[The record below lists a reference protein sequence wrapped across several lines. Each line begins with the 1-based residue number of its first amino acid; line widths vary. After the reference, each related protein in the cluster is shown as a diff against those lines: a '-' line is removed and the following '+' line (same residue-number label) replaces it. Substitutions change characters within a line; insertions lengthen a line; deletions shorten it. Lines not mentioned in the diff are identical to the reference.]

1 MNIPEKGG
9 LALKKSFIK
18 MVSVLTAGTLALGGV
33 PVMAEDN
40 KTADLSAED
49 VISAQDMAAL
59 EERISPYSVEV
70 LEADVTEEEDGLI
83 DSSLELAREECES
96 EEAAYTEYRNASYN
110 FQSDFFYSQLS
121 AEARAYYQQFAAACE
136 QAANYSVNYT
146 GRVSTTSADG
156 TKKSHYVIAKVP
168 FTGRFTQDEAL
179 AVATAFFYSNP
190 QYFFVSQLAWNSD
203 NIYLI
208 TYDGYENGAARM
220 AAANQIDIA
229 TSQWLAEI
237 NQGRDDLEKESI
249 IYKKLCDSV
258 IYNKDENGAISEG
271 SNQTIAG
278 ALLNGRCV
286 CNGYAMTVT
295 YFSHLIGID
304 CVGIVGNNHAW
315 NSINLG
321 GSWYDLDVTWMDR
334 YEVTGRYY
342 YPFCNRGSG
351 VFMALDSSGYHNP
364 KESRYTNITLPDA
377 SHSNPL
383 FITLD
388 AERNAS
394 GSATLNW
401 EAINGC
407 QGYSLYRYR
416 SGAYSQVSEFS
427 SAYTGCTV
435 ADLQNSDG
443 FVVRAQMWDPVT
455 YQNVLTSFSQ
465 SAVAYVENIVQK
477 PQITGLIAGDRSMTV
492 NWTSVDGASRYG
504 VYYYINGK
512 WTCAGY
518 TSNLYM
524 NVTGLTNGS
533 RYGFAV
539 KAYVNGAWTD
549 VTSSDMVYASPE
561 GADKPVITSAEAG
574 DKSVKLTWDGV
585 DTAEKYAV
593 YYKLDGRWTCYGYT
607 TDLTMNVTGLTN
619 GSSYGFAVKA
629 YVNGAWTGVA
639 SSDIVYVSPKGADKP
654 FITSAEAG
662 DRSVKLTW
670 SGVDS
675 AERYGVYYYIG
686 GKWSFAGYTTEL
698 TYEVSGLANGSR
710 YGFAVKAY
718 VNGVWT
724 AVTSADMVYAQPA
737 GSTVTS
743 DKPVITS
750 AEAGDRSVKLTWDG
764 VDTAE
769 KYAVYYKLDGR
780 WTCYGYTTDLTM
792 NVTGLTNG
800 SSYGFAV
807 KAYVNGAWTGVA
819 SSDIVYVSP
828 KGADKPFIT
837 SAEAGDRSVKLT
849 WSGVDSAERYGVY
862 YYIGGKWSFAGYTTE
877 LTYEVSGLANGSR
890 YGFAVKAYVNGVW
903 TAVTSADMVYAQPAG
918 STVTS
923 DKPVITKAEAGD
935 GCVYLE
941 WTAVEGADRYA
952 VYSYIN
958 GTWTFQCYTD
968 AIGINIENLANGI
981 KYGFAVK
988 AYVNGSWTAVTS
1000 ADIVYAKPAAEA
1012 A

>member
-1 MNIPEKGG
+1 M
-9 LALKKSFIK
+9 KKSFIK

-718 VNGVWT
+718 VNGAWT

-890 YGFAVKAYVNGVW
+890 YGFAVKAYVNGAW

>member
-1 MNIPEKGG
+1 M
-9 LALKKSFIK
+9 KKSFIK
-18 MVSVLTAGTLALGGV
+18 IVSVLTAGTLALGGV

-229 TSQWLAEI
+229 TSQWLVEI

-258 IYNKDENGAISEG
+258 IYNKDENGAISAG

-388 AERNAS
+388 VERNAS
-394 GSATLNW
+394 GSAILNW

-416 SGAYSQVSEFS
+416 SGTYSYVSEFS
-427 SAYTGCTV
+427 SMNTGCTV
-435 ADLQNSDG
+435 ADLQSSDG
-443 FVVRAQMWDPVT
+443 FVVRAQMWDPVLN
-455 YQNVLTSFSQ
+455 QNVLTSFSS
-465 SAVAYVENIVQK
+465 SAVAYVEGAAETK
-477 PQITGLIAGDRSMTV
+477 PQITGLIPGDRSMLV
-492 NWTSVDGASRYG
+492 NWTAAEGASRYA

-512 WTCAGY
+512 WSCAGY
-518 TSNLYM
+518 TSDLYM

-533 RYGFAV
+533 KYGFAV
-539 KAYVNGAWTD
+539 KAYINDAWTD

-593 YYKLDGRWTCYGYT
+593 YYKLDGKWTCYGYT
-607 TDLTMNVTGLTN
+607 TDLAMNVTGLTN

-670 SGVDS
+670 NGVDS

-686 GKWSFAGYTTEL
+686 GKWSFAGQTTEL

-718 VNGVWT
+718 VNG
-724 AVTSADMVYAQPA
+724 A
-737 GSTVTS
+737 
-743 DKPVITS
+743 
-750 AEAGDRSVKLTWDG
+750 
-764 VDTAE
+764 
-769 KYAVYYKLDGR
+769 
-780 WTCYGYTTDLTM
+780 
-792 NVTGLTNG
+792 
-800 SSYGFAV
+800 
-807 KAYVNGAWTGVA
+807 
-819 SSDIVYVSP
+819 
-828 KGADKPFIT
+828 
-837 SAEAGDRSVKLT
+837 
-849 WSGVDSAERYGVY
+849 
-862 YYIGGKWSFAGYTTE
+862 
-877 LTYEVSGLANGSR
+877 
-890 YGFAVKAYVNGVW
+890 W

>member
-18 MVSVLTAGTLALGGV
+18 IVSVLTAGTLALGGV

-70 LEADVTEEEDGLI
+70 LEADITEEEDGLI

-220 AAANQIDIA
+220 A
-229 TSQWLAEI
+229 EI

-258 IYNKDENGAISEG
+258 IYNKDENGAISAG

-574 DKSVKLTWDGV
+574 DKSVKLTWDGI

-639 SSDIVYVSPKGADKP
+639 SSDIVYVSPEGA
-654 FITSAEAG
+654 
-662 DRSVKLTW
+662 
-670 SGVDS
+670 
-675 AERYGVYYYIG
+675 
-686 GKWSFAGYTTEL
+686 
-698 TYEVSGLANGSR
+698 
-710 YGFAVKAY
+710 
-718 VNGVWT
+718 
-724 AVTSADMVYAQPA
+724 
-737 GSTVTS
+737 

-750 AEAGDRSVKLTWDG
+750 AEAGDKSVKLTWDG
-764 VDTAE
+764 IDTAE

-780 WTCYGYTTDLTM
+780 WTCYGYTTDLAM

-828 KGADKPFIT
+828 KGADKPVIT

-849 WSGVDSAERYGVY
+849 WSGVDGAERYGVY
-862 YYIGGKWSFAGYTTE
+862 YYIGGKWSFAGHTTE

-890 YGFAVKAYVNGVW
+890 YGFAVKAYVNGAW

-958 GTWTFQCYTD
+958 GTWTFQCFTD

>member
-1 MNIPEKGG
+1 M
-9 LALKKSFIK
+9 KKSFIK
-18 MVSVLTAGTLALGGV
+18 IVSVLTAGTLALGGV

-40 KTADLSAED
+40 KTADLSADD

-258 IYNKDENGAISEG
+258 IYNKDENGAISAG

-593 YYKLDGRWTCYGYT
+593 YYKLDGKWTCYGYT
-607 TDLTMNVTGLTN
+607 TDLAMNVTGLTN

-769 KYAVYYKLDGR
+769 KYAVYYKLDGK
-780 WTCYGYTTDLTM
+780 WTCYGYTTDLAM

>member
-1 MNIPEKGG
+1 M
-9 LALKKSFIK
+9 KKSFIK
-18 MVSVLTAGTLALGGV
+18 IVSVLTAGTLALGGV

-70 LEADVTEEEDGLI
+70 LEADITEEEDGLI

-258 IYNKDENGAISEG
+258 IYNKDENGAISAG

-383 FITLD
+383 FITID

-574 DKSVKLTWDGV
+574 DKSVKLTWDGI

-718 VNGVWT
+718 VNGAWT

-769 KYAVYYKLDGR
+769 KYAVYYKLDGK
-780 WTCYGYTTDLTM
+780 WTCYGYTTDLAM

-890 YGFAVKAYVNGVW
+890 YGFAVKAYVNGAW

>member
-18 MVSVLTAGTLALGGV
+18 IVSVLTAGTLALGGV

-258 IYNKDENGAISEG
+258 IYNKDENGAISAG

-364 KESRYTNITLPDA
+364 KVSRYTNITLPDA

-593 YYKLDGRWTCYGYT
+593 YYKLDGKWTCYGYT
-607 TDLTMNVTGLTN
+607 TDLAMNVTGLTNGSSYGFAVKAYVNGAWTGVASSDIVYVSPEGADKPVITSAEAGDKSVKLTWDGVDTAEKYAVYYKLDGKWTCYGYTTDLAMNVTGLTN

-654 FITSAEAG
+654 VITSAEAG

-670 SGVDS
+670 SSVDS

-718 VNGVWT
+718 VNG
-724 AVTSADMVYAQPA
+724 A
-737 GSTVTS
+737 
-743 DKPVITS
+743 
-750 AEAGDRSVKLTWDG
+750 
-764 VDTAE
+764 
-769 KYAVYYKLDGR
+769 
-780 WTCYGYTTDLTM
+780 
-792 NVTGLTNG
+792 
-800 SSYGFAV
+800 
-807 KAYVNGAWTGVA
+807 
-819 SSDIVYVSP
+819 
-828 KGADKPFIT
+828 
-837 SAEAGDRSVKLT
+837 
-849 WSGVDSAERYGVY
+849 
-862 YYIGGKWSFAGYTTE
+862 
-877 LTYEVSGLANGSR
+877 
-890 YGFAVKAYVNGVW
+890 W

>member
-1 MNIPEKGG
+1 M
-9 LALKKSFIK
+9 KKSFIK
-18 MVSVLTAGTLALGGV
+18 IVSVLTAGTLALGGV

-258 IYNKDENGAISEG
+258 IYNKDENGAISAG

-351 VFMALDSSGYHNP
+351 VFMAFDSSGYHNP

-416 SGAYSQVSEFS
+416 SGTYSYVSEFS
-427 SAYTGCTV
+427 SMNTGCTV
-435 ADLQNSDG
+435 ADLQSSDG
-443 FVVRAQMWDPVT
+443 FVVRAQMWDPVLN
-455 YQNVLTSFSQ
+455 QNVLTSFSS
-465 SAVAYVENIVQK
+465 SAVAYVEGAAETK
-477 PQITGLIAGDRSMTV
+477 PQITGLIPGDRSMLV
-492 NWTSVDGASRYG
+492 NWTAAEGASRYA

-512 WTCAGY
+512 WSCAGY
-518 TSNLYM
+518 TSDLYM

-533 RYGFAV
+533 KYGFAVKAYINDAWTGVSSSDIVYASPKGADKPVITEAEAGDKSVKLTWDGVDTAEKYAVYYKLDGKWTCYGYTTDLTMNVAGLTNGSSYGFAV
-539 KAYVNGAWTD
+539 KAYVNGAWTG
-549 VTSSDMVYASPE
+549 VASSDIVYVSPE

-607 TDLTMNVTGLTN
+607 TDLAMNVTGLTN

-654 FITSAEAG
+654 VITSAEAG

-670 SGVDS
+670 NGVDS

-686 GKWSFAGYTTEL
+686 GKWSFAGHTTEL
-698 TYEVSGLANGSR
+698 TYEVRGLANGSR

-718 VNGVWT
+718 VNGAWT
-724 AVTSADMVYAQPA
+724 AVTSADMVYAQP
-737 GSTVTS
+737 V
-743 DKPVITS
+743 
-750 AEAGDRSVKLTWDG
+750 
-764 VDTAE
+764 
-769 KYAVYYKLDGR
+769 
-780 WTCYGYTTDLTM
+780 
-792 NVTGLTNG
+792 
-800 SSYGFAV
+800 
-807 KAYVNGAWTGVA
+807 
-819 SSDIVYVSP
+819 
-828 KGADKPFIT
+828 
-837 SAEAGDRSVKLT
+837 
-849 WSGVDSAERYGVY
+849 
-862 YYIGGKWSFAGYTTE
+862 
-877 LTYEVSGLANGSR
+877 
-890 YGFAVKAYVNGVW
+890 
-903 TAVTSADMVYAQPAG
+903 G

>member
-1 MNIPEKGG
+1 M
-9 LALKKSFIK
+9 KKSFIK
-18 MVSVLTAGTLALGGV
+18 IVSVLTAGTLALGGV

-229 TSQWLAEI
+229 TSQWLVEI

-258 IYNKDENGAISEG
+258 IYNKDENGAISAG

-388 AERNAS
+388 VERNAS
-394 GSATLNW
+394 GSAILNW

-416 SGAYSQVSEFS
+416 SGTYSYVSEFS
-427 SAYTGCTV
+427 SMNTGCTV
-435 ADLQNSDG
+435 ADLQSSDG
-443 FVVRAQMWDPVT
+443 FVVRAQMWDPVLN
-455 YQNVLTSFSQ
+455 QNVLTSFSS
-465 SAVAYVENIVQK
+465 SAVAYVEGAAETK
-477 PQITGLIAGDRSMTV
+477 PQITGLIPGDRSMLV
-492 NWTSVDGASRYG
+492 NWTAAEGASRYA

-512 WTCAGY
+512 WSCAGY
-518 TSNLYM
+518 TSDLYM

-533 RYGFAV
+533 KYGFAV
-539 KAYVNGAWTD
+539 KAYINDAWTD

-639 SSDIVYVSPKGADKP
+639 SSDIVYVSPEGA
-654 FITSAEAG
+654 
-662 DRSVKLTW
+662 
-670 SGVDS
+670 
-675 AERYGVYYYIG
+675 
-686 GKWSFAGYTTEL
+686 
-698 TYEVSGLANGSR
+698 
-710 YGFAVKAY
+710 
-718 VNGVWT
+718 
-724 AVTSADMVYAQPA
+724 
-737 GSTVTS
+737 

-750 AEAGDRSVKLTWDG
+750 AEAGDKSVKLTWDG

-769 KYAVYYKLDGR
+769 KYAVYYKLDGK
-780 WTCYGYTTDLTM
+780 WTCYGYTTDLAM

-849 WSGVDSAERYGVY
+849 WNGVDSAERYGVY
-862 YYIGGKWSFAGYTTE
+862 YYIGGKWSFAGQTTE

-890 YGFAVKAYVNGVW
+890 YGFAVKAYVNGAW

>member
-18 MVSVLTAGTLALGGV
+18 IVSVLTAGTLALGGV

-229 TSQWLAEI
+229 TSQWLVEI

-258 IYNKDENGAISEG
+258 IYNKDENGAISAG

-388 AERNAS
+388 VERNAS
-394 GSATLNW
+394 GSAILNW

-416 SGAYSQVSEFS
+416 SGTYSYVSEFS
-427 SAYTGCTV
+427 SMNTGCTV
-435 ADLQNSDG
+435 ADLQSSDG
-443 FVVRAQMWDPVT
+443 FVVRAQMWDPVLN
-455 YQNVLTSFSQ
+455 QNVLTSFSS
-465 SAVAYVENIVQK
+465 SAVAYVEGAAETK

-607 TDLTMNVTGLTN
+607 TDLTMNVTGLKN

-639 SSDIVYVSPKGADKP
+639 SSDIVYVSPEGA
-654 FITSAEAG
+654 
-662 DRSVKLTW
+662 
-670 SGVDS
+670 
-675 AERYGVYYYIG
+675 
-686 GKWSFAGYTTEL
+686 
-698 TYEVSGLANGSR
+698 
-710 YGFAVKAY
+710 
-718 VNGVWT
+718 
-724 AVTSADMVYAQPA
+724 
-737 GSTVTS
+737 

-750 AEAGDRSVKLTWDG
+750 AEAGDKSVKLAWDG
-764 VDTAE
+764 ADTAE
-769 KYAVYYKLDGR
+769 KYAVYYKLDGK
-780 WTCYGYTTDLTM
+780 WTCYGYTNELSM

-828 KGADKPFIT
+828 KGADKPVIT

-862 YYIGGKWSFAGYTTE
+862 YYIGGKWSFAGHTTE
-877 LTYEVSGLANGSR
+877 LTYEVRGLANGSR
-890 YGFAVKAYVNGVW
+890 YGFAVKAYVNGAW

>member
-1 MNIPEKGG
+1 M
-9 LALKKSFIK
+9 KKSFIK
-18 MVSVLTAGTLALGGV
+18 IVSMLTAGTLALGGV

-40 KTADLSAED
+40 KTADLSAEE
-49 VISAQDMAAL
+49 VISQSDMAAL

-96 EEAAYTEYRNASYN
+96 EEAAYTEYQNASYN

-121 AEARAYYQQFAAACE
+121 AKARAYYQQFAAACE

-315 NSINLG
+315 NCINLG

-394 GSATLNW
+394 GSAILNW

-416 SGAYSQVSEFS
+416 SGTYSYVSEFS
-427 SAYTGCTV
+427 SMNTGCTV
-435 ADLQNSDG
+435 ADLQSSDG
-443 FVVRAQMWDPVT
+443 FVVRAQMWDPVLN
-455 YQNVLTSFSQ
+455 QNVLTSFSS
-465 SAVAYVENIVQK
+465 SAVAYVEGAAETK
-477 PQITGLIAGDRSMTV
+477 PQITGLIPGDRSMLV
-492 NWTSVDGASRYG
+492 NWTAAEGASRYA

-512 WTCAGY
+512 WSCAGY
-518 TSNLYM
+518 TSDLYM

-533 RYGFAV
+533 KYGFAV
-539 KAYVNGAWTD
+539 KAYINDAWTG
-549 VTSSDMVYASPE
+549 VSSSDIVYASPK

-639 SSDIVYVSPKGADKP
+639 SSDIVYVSPEGA
-654 FITSAEAG
+654 
-662 DRSVKLTW
+662 
-670 SGVDS
+670 
-675 AERYGVYYYIG
+675 
-686 GKWSFAGYTTEL
+686 
-698 TYEVSGLANGSR
+698 
-710 YGFAVKAY
+710 
-718 VNGVWT
+718 
-724 AVTSADMVYAQPA
+724 
-737 GSTVTS
+737 

-750 AEAGDRSVKLTWDG
+750 AEAGDKSVKLTWDG

-769 KYAVYYKLDGR
+769 KYAVYYKLDGA
-780 WTCYGYTTDLTM
+780 WTCYGYTTDLAM

-849 WSGVDSAERYGVY
+849 WNGVDSAERYGVY
-862 YYIGGKWSFAGYTTE
+862 YYIGGKWSFAGQTTE

-890 YGFAVKAYVNGVW
+890 YGFAVKAYVNGAW

-923 DKPVITKAEAGD
+923 GKPVITKAEAGD

>member
-1 MNIPEKGG
+1 M
-9 LALKKSFIK
+9 KKSFIK
-18 MVSVLTAGTLALGGV
+18 IVSVLTAGTLALGGV

-258 IYNKDENGAISEG
+258 IYNKDENGAISAG

-394 GSATLNW
+394 GSAILNW

-416 SGAYSQVSEFS
+416 SGTYSYVSEFS
-427 SAYTGCTV
+427 SMNTGCTV
-435 ADLQNSDG
+435 ADLQSSDG
-443 FVVRAQMWDPVT
+443 FVVRAQMWDPVLN
-455 YQNVLTSFSQ
+455 QNVLTSFSS
-465 SAVAYVENIVQK
+465 SAVAYVEGAAETK
-477 PQITGLIAGDRSMTV
+477 PQITGLIPGDRSMLV
-492 NWTSVDGASRYG
+492 NWTAAEGASRYA

-512 WTCAGY
+512 WSCAGY
-518 TSNLYM
+518 TSDLYM

-533 RYGFAV
+533 KYGFAV
-539 KAYVNGAWTD
+539 KAYINDAWTG
-549 VTSSDMVYASPE
+549 VSSSDIVYASPK

-607 TDLTMNVTGLTN
+607 TDLTMNVTGLKN

-639 SSDIVYVSPKGADKP
+639 SSDIVYVSPEGA
-654 FITSAEAG
+654 
-662 DRSVKLTW
+662 
-670 SGVDS
+670 
-675 AERYGVYYYIG
+675 
-686 GKWSFAGYTTEL
+686 
-698 TYEVSGLANGSR
+698 
-710 YGFAVKAY
+710 
-718 VNGVWT
+718 
-724 AVTSADMVYAQPA
+724 
-737 GSTVTS
+737 

-750 AEAGDRSVKLTWDG
+750 AEAGDKSVKLTWDG

-769 KYAVYYKLDGR
+769 KYAVYYKLDGK
-780 WTCYGYTTDLTM
+780 WTCYGYTTDLAM

-828 KGADKPFIT
+828 KGADKPVIT

-862 YYIGGKWSFAGYTTE
+862 YYIGGKWSFAGYTNE
-877 LTYEVSGLANGSR
+877 LSMNVTGLTNGSS
-890 YGFAVKAYVNGVW
+890 YGFAVKAYVNGAW

-968 AIGINIENLANGI
+968 AIGVNIENLANGI

>member
-1 MNIPEKGG
+1 
-9 LALKKSFIK
+9 LKKSFIK
-18 MVSVLTAGTLALGGV
+18 IVSVLTAGTLALGGV

-96 EEAAYTEYRNASYN
+96 EAAAYTEYQNASYN

-121 AEARAYYQQFAAACE
+121 AKARAYYQQFAAACE

-364 KESRYTNITLPDA
+364 KVSRYTNITLPDA

-416 SGAYSQVSEFS
+416 SGTYSYVSEFS
-427 SAYTGCTV
+427 SVNTGCTV

-443 FVVRAQMWDPVT
+443 FVVRAQMWDPVLN
-455 YQNVLTSFSQ
+455 QNVLTSFSS
-465 SAVAYVENIVQK
+465 SAVAYVEGAAETK
-477 PQITGLIAGDRSMTV
+477 PQITGLIPGDRSMLV
-492 NWTSVDGASRYG
+492 NWTAAEGASRYA

-512 WTCAGY
+512 WSCAGY
-518 TSNLYM
+518 TSDLYM

-533 RYGFAV
+533 KYGFAV
-539 KAYVNGAWTD
+539 KAYINDAWTD

-639 SSDIVYVSPKGADKP
+639 SSDIVYVSPEGA
-654 FITSAEAG
+654 
-662 DRSVKLTW
+662 
-670 SGVDS
+670 
-675 AERYGVYYYIG
+675 
-686 GKWSFAGYTTEL
+686 
-698 TYEVSGLANGSR
+698 
-710 YGFAVKAY
+710 
-718 VNGVWT
+718 
-724 AVTSADMVYAQPA
+724 
-737 GSTVTS
+737 

-750 AEAGDRSVKLTWDG
+750 AEAGDKSVKLTWDG

-769 KYAVYYKLDGR
+769 KYAVYYKLDGK
-780 WTCYGYTTDLTM
+780 WTCYGYTTDLAM

-828 KGADKPFIT
+828 KGADKPVIT

-862 YYIGGKWSFAGYTTE
+862 YYIGGKWSFAGYTNE
-877 LTYEVSGLANGSR
+877 LSMNVTGLTNGSS
-890 YGFAVKAYVNGVW
+890 YGFAVKAYVNGAW
-903 TAVTSADMVYAQPAG
+903 TAVTSADMVYAQPVG

>member
-1 MNIPEKGG
+1 M
-9 LALKKSFIK
+9 KKSFIK
-18 MVSVLTAGTLALGGV
+18 IVSVLTAGTLALGGV

-574 DKSVKLTWDGV
+574 DRSVKLTWDGV

-607 TDLTMNVTGLTN
+607 TDLAMNVTGLTN

-718 VNGVWT
+718 VNGAWT

-780 WTCYGYTTDLTM
+780 WTCYGYTTDLAM

-890 YGFAVKAYVNGVW
+890 YGFAVKAYVNGAW

>member
-1 MNIPEKGG
+1 M
-9 LALKKSFIK
+9 KKSFIK
-18 MVSVLTAGTLALGGV
+18 IVSVLTAGTLALGGV

-70 LEADVTEEEDGLI
+70 LEADITEEEDGLI

-258 IYNKDENGAISEG
+258 IYNKDENGAISAG

-593 YYKLDGRWTCYGYT
+593 YYKLDGKWTCYGYT
-607 TDLTMNVTGLTN
+607 TDLAMNVTGLTN

-718 VNGVWT
+718 VNGAWT

-769 KYAVYYKLDGR
+769 KYAVYYKLDGK
-780 WTCYGYTTDLTM
+780 WTCYGYTTDLAM

-890 YGFAVKAYVNGVW
+890 YGFAVKAYVNGAW

>member
-1 MNIPEKGG
+1 M
-9 LALKKSFIK
+9 KKSFIK
-18 MVSVLTAGTLALGGV
+18 IVSVLTAGTLALGGV

-83 DSSLELAREECES
+83 DSALELAREECES
-96 EEAAYTEYRNASYN
+96 EEAAYTEYQNASYN

-121 AEARAYYQQFAAACE
+121 AKARAYYQQFAAACE

-258 IYNKDENGAISEG
+258 IYNKDENGAISAG

-388 AERNAS
+388 DERNAS
-394 GSATLNW
+394 GSAILNW

-416 SGAYSQVSEFS
+416 SGTYSYVSEFS
-427 SAYTGCTV
+427 SVNTGCTV
-435 ADLQNSDG
+435 ADLQSSDG
-443 FVVRAQMWDPVT
+443 FVVRAQMWDPVLN
-455 YQNVLTSFSQ
+455 QNVLTSFSS
-465 SAVAYVENIVQK
+465 SAVAYVEGAAETK
-477 PQITGLIAGDRSMTV
+477 PQITGLIPGDRSMLV
-492 NWTSVDGASRYG
+492 NWTAAEGASRYA

-512 WTCAGY
+512 WSCAGY
-518 TSNLYM
+518 TSDLYM

-533 RYGFAV
+533 KYGFAV
-539 KAYVNGAWTD
+539 KAYINDAWTD

-593 YYKLDGRWTCYGYT
+593 YYKLDGRWICYDYT

-639 SSDIVYVSPKGADKP
+639 SSDIVYVSPEGADKPVITSAEAGDKSVKLTWDGVDTAEKYAVYYKLDGKWTCYGYTTDLAMNVTGLTNGSSYGFAVKAYVNGAWTGVASSDIVYVSPKGADKP
-654 FITSAEAG
+654 VITSAEAG

-718 VNGVWT
+718 VNG
-724 AVTSADMVYAQPA
+724 A
-737 GSTVTS
+737 
-743 DKPVITS
+743 
-750 AEAGDRSVKLTWDG
+750 
-764 VDTAE
+764 
-769 KYAVYYKLDGR
+769 
-780 WTCYGYTTDLTM
+780 
-792 NVTGLTNG
+792 
-800 SSYGFAV
+800 
-807 KAYVNGAWTGVA
+807 
-819 SSDIVYVSP
+819 
-828 KGADKPFIT
+828 
-837 SAEAGDRSVKLT
+837 
-849 WSGVDSAERYGVY
+849 
-862 YYIGGKWSFAGYTTE
+862 
-877 LTYEVSGLANGSR
+877 
-890 YGFAVKAYVNGVW
+890 W

>member
-1 MNIPEKGG
+1 MNIFEKGG

-18 MVSVLTAGTLALGGV
+18 IVSVLTAGTLALGGV

-40 KTADLSAED
+40 KTADLSADD

-258 IYNKDENGAISEG
+258 IYNKDENGAISAG

-607 TDLTMNVTGLTN
+607 TDLAMNVTGLTN

-718 VNGVWT
+718 VNGAWT

-780 WTCYGYTTDLTM
+780 WTCYGYTTDLAM

-890 YGFAVKAYVNGVW
+890 YGFAVKAYVNGAW

>member
-1 MNIPEKGG
+1 M
-9 LALKKSFIK
+9 KKSFIK
-18 MVSVLTAGTLALGGV
+18 IVSVLTAGTLALGGV

-96 EEAAYTEYRNASYN
+96 EAAAYTEYQNASYN

-121 AEARAYYQQFAAACE
+121 AKARAYYQQFAAACE

-364 KESRYTNITLPDA
+364 KVSRYTNITLPDA

-416 SGAYSQVSEFS
+416 SGTYSYVSEFS
-427 SAYTGCTV
+427 SVNTGCTV

-443 FVVRAQMWDPVT
+443 FVVRAQMWDPVLN
-455 YQNVLTSFSQ
+455 QNVLTSFSS
-465 SAVAYVENIVQK
+465 SAVAYVEGAAETK
-477 PQITGLIAGDRSMTV
+477 PQITGLIPGDRSMLV
-492 NWTSVDGASRYG
+492 NWTAAEGASRYA

-512 WTCAGY
+512 WSCAGY
-518 TSNLYM
+518 TSDLYM

-533 RYGFAV
+533 KYGFAV
-539 KAYVNGAWTD
+539 KAYINDAWTD

-639 SSDIVYVSPKGADKP
+639 SSDIVYVSPEGA
-654 FITSAEAG
+654 
-662 DRSVKLTW
+662 
-670 SGVDS
+670 
-675 AERYGVYYYIG
+675 
-686 GKWSFAGYTTEL
+686 
-698 TYEVSGLANGSR
+698 
-710 YGFAVKAY
+710 
-718 VNGVWT
+718 
-724 AVTSADMVYAQPA
+724 
-737 GSTVTS
+737 

-750 AEAGDRSVKLTWDG
+750 AEAGDKSVKLTWDG

-828 KGADKPFIT
+828 EGADKPVIT

-862 YYIGGKWSFAGYTTE
+862 YYIGGKWSFAGYTNE
-877 LTYEVSGLANGSR
+877 LSMNVTGLTNGSS
-890 YGFAVKAYVNGVW
+890 YGFAVKAYVNGAW
-903 TAVTSADMVYAQPAG
+903 TAVTSADMVYAQPVG

>member
-1 MNIPEKGG
+1 M
-9 LALKKSFIK
+9 
-18 MVSVLTAGTLALGGV
+18 
-33 PVMAEDN
+33 
-40 KTADLSAED
+40 
-49 VISAQDMAAL
+49 
-59 EERISPYSVEV
+59 
-70 LEADVTEEEDGLI
+70 LEADITEEEDGLI

-258 IYNKDENGAISEG
+258 IYNKDENGAISAG

-593 YYKLDGRWTCYGYT
+593 YYKLDGKWTCYGYT
-607 TDLTMNVTGLTN
+607 TDLAMNVTGLTN

-718 VNGVWT
+718 VNGAWT

-769 KYAVYYKLDGR
+769 KYAVYYKLDGK
-780 WTCYGYTTDLTM
+780 WTCYGYTTDLAM

-890 YGFAVKAYVNGVW
+890 YGFAVKAYVNGAW

>member
-1 MNIPEKGG
+1 M
-9 LALKKSFIK
+9 KKSFIK
-18 MVSVLTAGTLALGGV
+18 IVSVLTAGTLALGGV

-96 EEAAYTEYRNASYN
+96 EEAAYTEYQNASYN

-220 AAANQIDIA
+220 AAANRIDIA

-258 IYNKDENGAISEG
+258 IYNKDENGAISAG

-351 VFMALDSSGYHNP
+351 VFMALDSSGYLNP

-401 EAINGC
+401 EAING
-407 QGYSLYRYR
+407 
-416 SGAYSQVSEFS
+416 
-427 SAYTGCTV
+427 
-435 ADLQNSDG
+435 
-443 FVVRAQMWDPVT
+443 
-455 YQNVLTSFSQ
+455 
-465 SAVAYVENIVQK
+465 
-477 PQITGLIAGDRSMTV
+477 
-492 NWTSVDGASRYG
+492 
-504 VYYYINGK
+504 
-512 WTCAGY
+512 
-518 TSNLYM
+518 
-524 NVTGLTNGS
+524 
-533 RYGFAV
+533 
-539 KAYVNGAWTD
+539 
-549 VTSSDMVYASPE
+549 
-561 GADKPVITSAEAG
+561 
-574 DKSVKLTWDGV
+574 
-585 DTAEKYAV
+585 
-593 YYKLDGRWTCYGYT
+593 
-607 TDLTMNVTGLTN
+607 
-619 GSSYGFAVKA
+619 
-629 YVNGAWTGVA
+629 
-639 SSDIVYVSPKGADKP
+639 
-654 FITSAEAG
+654 
-662 DRSVKLTW
+662 
-670 SGVDS
+670 
-675 AERYGVYYYIG
+675 
-686 GKWSFAGYTTEL
+686 
-698 TYEVSGLANGSR
+698 
-710 YGFAVKAY
+710 
-718 VNGVWT
+718 
-724 AVTSADMVYAQPA
+724 
-737 GSTVTS
+737 
-743 DKPVITS
+743 
-750 AEAGDRSVKLTWDG
+750 
-764 VDTAE
+764 
-769 KYAVYYKLDGR
+769 
-780 WTCYGYTTDLTM
+780 
-792 NVTGLTNG
+792 
-800 SSYGFAV
+800 
-807 KAYVNGAWTGVA
+807 
-819 SSDIVYVSP
+819 
-828 KGADKPFIT
+828 
-837 SAEAGDRSVKLT
+837 
-849 WSGVDSAERYGVY
+849 
-862 YYIGGKWSFAGYTTE
+862 
-877 LTYEVSGLANGSR
+877 
-890 YGFAVKAYVNGVW
+890 
-903 TAVTSADMVYAQPAG
+903 
-918 STVTS
+918 
-923 DKPVITKAEAGD
+923 
-935 GCVYLE
+935 
-941 WTAVEGADRYA
+941 
-952 VYSYIN
+952 
-958 GTWTFQCYTD
+958 
-968 AIGINIENLANGI
+968 
-981 KYGFAVK
+981 
-988 AYVNGSWTAVTS
+988 
-1000 ADIVYAKPAAEA
+1000 
-1012 A
+1012 

>member
-1 MNIPEKGG
+1 M
-9 LALKKSFIK
+9 KKSFIK
-18 MVSVLTAGTLALGGV
+18 IVSVLTAGTLALGGV

-70 LEADVTEEEDGLI
+70 LEADITEEEDGLI

-258 IYNKDENGAISEG
+258 IYNKDENGAISAG

-593 YYKLDGRWTCYGYT
+593 YYKLDGKWTCYGYT
-607 TDLTMNVTGLTN
+607 TDLAMNVTGLTN

-769 KYAVYYKLDGR
+769 KYAVYYKLDGK
-780 WTCYGYTTDLTM
+780 WTCYGYTTDLAM

>member
-1 MNIPEKGG
+1 M
-9 LALKKSFIK
+9 KKSFIK

-593 YYKLDGRWTCYGYT
+593 YYKLDGKWTCYGYT
-607 TDLTMNVTGLTN
+607 TDLAMNVTGLTN

-769 KYAVYYKLDGR
+769 KYAVYYKLDGK
-780 WTCYGYTTDLTM
+780 WTCYGYTTDLAM

>member
-769 KYAVYYKLDGR
+769 KYAVYYKLDGK
-780 WTCYGYTTDLTM
+780 WTCYGYTTDLAM

-890 YGFAVKAYVNGVW
+890 YGFAVKAYVNGAW

>member
-1 MNIPEKGG
+1 M
-9 LALKKSFIK
+9 KKSFIK
-18 MVSVLTAGTLALGGV
+18 IVSVLTAGTLALGGV

-40 KTADLSAED
+40 KTADLSADD

-258 IYNKDENGAISEG
+258 IYNKDENGAISAG

-574 DKSVKLTWDGV
+574 DRSVKLTWDGV

-593 YYKLDGRWTCYGYT
+593 YYKLDGKWTCYGYT
-607 TDLTMNVTGLTN
+607 TDLAMNVTGLTN

-769 KYAVYYKLDGR
+769 KYAVYYKLDGK
-780 WTCYGYTTDLTM
+780 WTCYGYTTDLAM

>member
-18 MVSVLTAGTLALGGV
+18 IVSVLTAGTLALGGV

-229 TSQWLAEI
+229 TSQWLVEI

-258 IYNKDENGAISEG
+258 IYNKDENGAISAG

-388 AERNAS
+388 VERNAS
-394 GSATLNW
+394 GSAILNW

-416 SGAYSQVSEFS
+416 SGTYSYVSEFS
-427 SAYTGCTV
+427 SMNTGCTV
-435 ADLQNSDG
+435 ADLQSSDG
-443 FVVRAQMWDPVT
+443 FVVRAQMWDPVLN
-455 YQNVLTSFSQ
+455 QNVLTSFSS
-465 SAVAYVENIVQK
+465 SAVAYVEGAAETK

-539 KAYVNGAWTD
+539 KAYVNGAWTG
-549 VTSSDMVYASPE
+549 VASSDIVYVSPE

-607 TDLTMNVTGLTN
+607 TDLTMNVTGLKN

-639 SSDIVYVSPKGADKP
+639 SSDIVYVSPEGA
-654 FITSAEAG
+654 
-662 DRSVKLTW
+662 
-670 SGVDS
+670 
-675 AERYGVYYYIG
+675 
-686 GKWSFAGYTTEL
+686 
-698 TYEVSGLANGSR
+698 
-710 YGFAVKAY
+710 
-718 VNGVWT
+718 
-724 AVTSADMVYAQPA
+724 
-737 GSTVTS
+737 

-750 AEAGDRSVKLTWDG
+750 AEAGDKSVKLTWDG

-792 NVTGLTNG
+792 NVTGLKNG

-828 KGADKPFIT
+828 EGADKPVIT

-862 YYIGGKWSFAGYTTE
+862 YYIGGKWSFAGHTTE
-877 LTYEVSGLANGSR
+877 LTYEVRGLANGSR
-890 YGFAVKAYVNGVW
+890 YGFAVKAYVNGAW

>member
-1 MNIPEKGG
+1 MNISEKGG

-18 MVSVLTAGTLALGGV
+18 IVSVLTAGTLALGGV

-40 KTADLSAED
+40 KTADLSAEE
-49 VISAQDMAAL
+49 VISQSDMAAL

-96 EEAAYTEYRNASYN
+96 EEAAYTEYQNASYN
-110 FQSDFFYSQLS
+110 FQSDFFYTQLS
-121 AEARAYYQQFAAACE
+121 AEARAYYQQLAAACE

-168 FTGRFTQDEAL
+168 FTGRFTQSEAL

-465 SAVAYVENIVQK
+465 SAVAYVENTVQK

-492 NWTSVDGASRYG
+492 NWTAVDGASRYG

-549 VTSSDMVYASPE
+549 VTSSDMAYASPE

-574 DKSVKLTWDGV
+574 DKSVKLTWNGV

-593 YYKLDGRWTCYGYT
+593 YYKLDGKWTCYGYT
-607 TDLTMNVTGLTN
+607 NELAMNVTGLTN

-654 FITSAEAG
+654 VITSAEAGDRSVKLTWDGVDTAERYAVYYKLDGAWTCYGYTTDLAMNVTGLTNGSSYGFAVKAYVNGAWTGVASSDIVYVSPKGADKPVITSAEAG

-670 SGVDS
+670 SGVDG

-718 VNGVWT
+718 VNG
-724 AVTSADMVYAQPA
+724 A
-737 GSTVTS
+737 
-743 DKPVITS
+743 
-750 AEAGDRSVKLTWDG
+750 
-764 VDTAE
+764 
-769 KYAVYYKLDGR
+769 
-780 WTCYGYTTDLTM
+780 
-792 NVTGLTNG
+792 
-800 SSYGFAV
+800 
-807 KAYVNGAWTGVA
+807 
-819 SSDIVYVSP
+819 
-828 KGADKPFIT
+828 
-837 SAEAGDRSVKLT
+837 
-849 WSGVDSAERYGVY
+849 
-862 YYIGGKWSFAGYTTE
+862 
-877 LTYEVSGLANGSR
+877 
-890 YGFAVKAYVNGVW
+890 W

-941 WTAVEGADRYA
+941 WTAVEGAERYA

-968 AIGINIENLANGI
+968 AIGINIEDLANGI

-988 AYVNGSWTAVTS
+988 AYVNGAWTAVTS

>member
-1 MNIPEKGG
+1 M
-9 LALKKSFIK
+9 KKSFIK
-18 MVSVLTAGTLALGGV
+18 IVSVLTAGTLALGGV

-96 EEAAYTEYRNASYN
+96 EAAAYTEYQNASYN

-121 AEARAYYQQFAAACE
+121 AKARAYYQQFAAACE

-364 KESRYTNITLPDA
+364 KVSRYTNITLPDA

-416 SGAYSQVSEFS
+416 SGTYSYVSEFS
-427 SAYTGCTV
+427 SVNTGCTV

-443 FVVRAQMWDPVT
+443 FVVRAQMWDPVLN
-455 YQNVLTSFSQ
+455 QNVLTSFSS
-465 SAVAYVENIVQK
+465 SAVAYVEGAAETK
-477 PQITGLIAGDRSMTV
+477 PQITGLIPGDRSMLV
-492 NWTSVDGASRYG
+492 NWTAAEGASRYA

-512 WTCAGY
+512 WSCAGY
-518 TSNLYM
+518 TSDLYM

-533 RYGFAV
+533 KYGFAV
-539 KAYVNGAWTD
+539 KAYINDAWTD

-639 SSDIVYVSPKGADKP
+639 SSDIVYVSPEGA
-654 FITSAEAG
+654 
-662 DRSVKLTW
+662 
-670 SGVDS
+670 
-675 AERYGVYYYIG
+675 
-686 GKWSFAGYTTEL
+686 
-698 TYEVSGLANGSR
+698 
-710 YGFAVKAY
+710 
-718 VNGVWT
+718 
-724 AVTSADMVYAQPA
+724 
-737 GSTVTS
+737 

-750 AEAGDRSVKLTWDG
+750 AEAGDKSVKLTWDG

-769 KYAVYYKLDGR
+769 KYAVYYKLDGK
-780 WTCYGYTTDLTM
+780 WTCYGYTTDLAM

-828 KGADKPFIT
+828 KGADKPVIT

-862 YYIGGKWSFAGYTTE
+862 YYIGGKWSFAGYTNE
-877 LTYEVSGLANGSR
+877 LSMNVTGLTNGSS
-890 YGFAVKAYVNGVW
+890 YGFAVKAYVNGAW
-903 TAVTSADMVYAQPAG
+903 TAVTSADMVYAQPVG

>member
-1 MNIPEKGG
+1 M
-9 LALKKSFIK
+9 KKSFIK
-18 MVSVLTAGTLALGGV
+18 IVSVLTAGTLALGGV

-96 EEAAYTEYRNASYN
+96 EAAAYTEYQNASYN

-258 IYNKDENGAISEG
+258 IYNKDENGAISAG

-351 VFMALDSSGYHNP
+351 VFMAFDSSGYHNP

-427 SAYTGCTV
+427 SVNTGCTV
-435 ADLQNSDG
+435 ADLQSSDG
-443 FVVRAQMWDPVT
+443 FVVRAQMWDPVLN
-455 YQNVLTSFSQ
+455 QNVLTSFSS
-465 SAVAYVENIVQK
+465 SAVAYVEGAAETK
-477 PQITGLIAGDRSMTV
+477 PQITGLIPGDRSMLV
-492 NWTSVDGASRYG
+492 NWTAAEGASRYA

-512 WTCAGY
+512 WSCAGY
-518 TSNLYM
+518 TSDLYM

-533 RYGFAV
+533 KYGFAV
-539 KAYVNGAWTD
+539 KAYINDAWTG
-549 VTSSDMVYASPE
+549 VSSSDIVYASPK
-561 GADKPVITSAEAG
+561 GADKPVITEAEAG

-593 YYKLDGRWTCYGYT
+593 YYKLDGKWTCYGYT
-607 TDLTMNVTGLTN
+607 TDLAMNVTGLTN

-654 FITSAEAG
+654 VITSAEAG

-670 SGVDS
+670 NGVDS

-686 GKWSFAGYTTEL
+686 GKWSFAGQTTEL
-698 TYEVSGLANGSR
+698 TYEVRGLANGSR

-718 VNGVWT
+718 VNG
-724 AVTSADMVYAQPA
+724 A
-737 GSTVTS
+737 
-743 DKPVITS
+743 
-750 AEAGDRSVKLTWDG
+750 
-764 VDTAE
+764 
-769 KYAVYYKLDGR
+769 
-780 WTCYGYTTDLTM
+780 
-792 NVTGLTNG
+792 
-800 SSYGFAV
+800 
-807 KAYVNGAWTGVA
+807 
-819 SSDIVYVSP
+819 
-828 KGADKPFIT
+828 
-837 SAEAGDRSVKLT
+837 
-849 WSGVDSAERYGVY
+849 
-862 YYIGGKWSFAGYTTE
+862 
-877 LTYEVSGLANGSR
+877 
-890 YGFAVKAYVNGVW
+890 W

>member
-1 MNIPEKGG
+1 M
-9 LALKKSFIK
+9 KKSFIK
-18 MVSVLTAGTLALGGV
+18 IVSVLTAGTLALGGV

-229 TSQWLAEI
+229 TSQWLVEI

-258 IYNKDENGAISEG
+258 IYNKDENGAISAG

-388 AERNAS
+388 VERNAS
-394 GSATLNW
+394 GSAILNW

-416 SGAYSQVSEFS
+416 SGTYSYVSEFS
-427 SAYTGCTV
+427 SMNTGCTV
-435 ADLQNSDG
+435 ADLQSSDG
-443 FVVRAQMWDPVT
+443 FVVRAQMWDPVLN
-455 YQNVLTSFSQ
+455 QNVLTSFSS
-465 SAVAYVENIVQK
+465 SAVAYVEGAAETK

-607 TDLTMNVTGLTN
+607 TDLTMNVTGLKN

-639 SSDIVYVSPKGADKP
+639 SSDIVYVSPEGA
-654 FITSAEAG
+654 
-662 DRSVKLTW
+662 
-670 SGVDS
+670 
-675 AERYGVYYYIG
+675 
-686 GKWSFAGYTTEL
+686 
-698 TYEVSGLANGSR
+698 
-710 YGFAVKAY
+710 
-718 VNGVWT
+718 
-724 AVTSADMVYAQPA
+724 
-737 GSTVTS
+737 

-750 AEAGDRSVKLTWDG
+750 AEAGDKSVKLAWDG
-764 VDTAE
+764 ADTAE
-769 KYAVYYKLDGR
+769 KYAVYYKLDGK
-780 WTCYGYTTDLTM
+780 WTCYGYTNELSM

-828 KGADKPFIT
+828 KGADKPVIT

-862 YYIGGKWSFAGYTTE
+862 YYIGGKWSFAGHTTE
-877 LTYEVSGLANGSR
+877 LTYEVRGLANGSR
-890 YGFAVKAYVNGVW
+890 YGFAVKAYVNGAW

>member
-1 MNIPEKGG
+1 M
-9 LALKKSFIK
+9 KKSFIK
-18 MVSVLTAGTLALGGV
+18 IVSVLTAGTLALGGV

-70 LEADVTEEEDGLI
+70 LEADVTEEEDGFI

-258 IYNKDENGAISEG
+258 IYNKDENGAISAG

-427 SAYTGCTV
+427 SVNTGCTV

-443 FVVRAQMWDPVT
+443 FVVRAQMWDPVLN
-455 YQNVLTSFSQ
+455 QNVLTSFSS
-465 SAVAYVENIVQK
+465 SAVAYVEGAAETK
-477 PQITGLIAGDRSMTV
+477 PQITGLIPGDRSMLV
-492 NWTSVDGASRYG
+492 NWTAAEGASRYA

-512 WTCAGY
+512 WSCAGY
-518 TSNLYM
+518 TSDLYM

-533 RYGFAV
+533 KYGFAV
-539 KAYVNGAWTD
+539 KAYINDAWTG
-549 VTSSDMVYASPE
+549 VSSSDIVYASPK
-561 GADKPVITSAEAG
+561 GADKPVITEAEAG

-639 SSDIVYVSPKGADKP
+639 SSDIVYVSPEGADKPVITSAEAGDKSVKLTWDGVDTAEKYAVYYKLDGKWTCYGYTTDLAMNVTGLTNGSSYGFAVKAYVNGAWTGVAPSDIVYVSPKGADKP
-654 FITSAEAG
+654 VITSAEAG

-686 GKWSFAGYTTEL
+686 GKWSFAGQTTEL

-718 VNGVWT
+718 VNGAWT
-724 AVTSADMVYAQPA
+724 AVTSADMVYAQP
-737 GSTVTS
+737 V
-743 DKPVITS
+743 
-750 AEAGDRSVKLTWDG
+750 
-764 VDTAE
+764 
-769 KYAVYYKLDGR
+769 
-780 WTCYGYTTDLTM
+780 
-792 NVTGLTNG
+792 
-800 SSYGFAV
+800 
-807 KAYVNGAWTGVA
+807 
-819 SSDIVYVSP
+819 
-828 KGADKPFIT
+828 
-837 SAEAGDRSVKLT
+837 
-849 WSGVDSAERYGVY
+849 
-862 YYIGGKWSFAGYTTE
+862 
-877 LTYEVSGLANGSR
+877 
-890 YGFAVKAYVNGVW
+890 
-903 TAVTSADMVYAQPAG
+903 G

>member
-1 MNIPEKGG
+1 M
-9 LALKKSFIK
+9 KKSFIK
-18 MVSVLTAGTLALGGV
+18 IVSVLTAGTLALGGV

-40 KTADLSAED
+40 KTADLSADD

-258 IYNKDENGAISEG
+258 IYNKDENGAISAG

-593 YYKLDGRWTCYGYT
+593 YYKLDGKWTCYGYT
-607 TDLTMNVTGLTN
+607 TDLAMNVTGLTN

-718 VNGVWT
+718 VNGAWT

-769 KYAVYYKLDGR
+769 KYAVYYKLDGK
-780 WTCYGYTTDLTM
+780 WTCYGYTTDLAM

-890 YGFAVKAYVNGVW
+890 YGFAVKAYVNGAW

>member
-1 MNIPEKGG
+1 M
-9 LALKKSFIK
+9 KKSFIK
-18 MVSVLTAGTLALGGV
+18 IVSVLTAGTLALGGV

-49 VISAQDMAAL
+49 VISAQDMAVL

-156 TKKSHYVIAKVP
+156 TKRSHYVIAKVP

-258 IYNKDENGAISEG
+258 IYNKDENGAISAG

-427 SAYTGCTV
+427 SANTGCTV

-607 TDLTMNVTGLTN
+607 TDLAMNVTGLTNGSRYGFAVKAYVNGAWTDVTSSDMVYASPEGADKPVITSAEAGDKSVKLTWDGVDTAEKYAVYYKLDGRWTCYGYTTDLAMNVTGLTNGSSYGFAVKAYVNGAWTGVASSDIVYVSPEGADKPVITSAEAGDKSVKLTWDGVDTAEKYAVYYKLDGRWTCYGYTTDLAMNVTGLTN

-654 FITSAEAG
+654 VITSAEAG

-686 GKWSFAGYTTEL
+686 GKWSFAGHTTEL

-718 VNGVWT
+718 VNG
-724 AVTSADMVYAQPA
+724 A
-737 GSTVTS
+737 
-743 DKPVITS
+743 
-750 AEAGDRSVKLTWDG
+750 
-764 VDTAE
+764 
-769 KYAVYYKLDGR
+769 
-780 WTCYGYTTDLTM
+780 
-792 NVTGLTNG
+792 
-800 SSYGFAV
+800 
-807 KAYVNGAWTGVA
+807 
-819 SSDIVYVSP
+819 
-828 KGADKPFIT
+828 
-837 SAEAGDRSVKLT
+837 
-849 WSGVDSAERYGVY
+849 
-862 YYIGGKWSFAGYTTE
+862 
-877 LTYEVSGLANGSR
+877 
-890 YGFAVKAYVNGVW
+890 W

>member
-1 MNIPEKGG
+1 M
-9 LALKKSFIK
+9 KKSFIK
-18 MVSVLTAGTLALGGV
+18 IVSVLTAGTLALGGV

-229 TSQWLAEI
+229 TSQWLVEI

-258 IYNKDENGAISEG
+258 IYNKDENGAISAG

-388 AERNAS
+388 VERNAS
-394 GSATLNW
+394 GSAILNW

-416 SGAYSQVSEFS
+416 SGTYSYVSEFS
-427 SAYTGCTV
+427 SMNTGCTV
-435 ADLQNSDG
+435 ADLQSSDG
-443 FVVRAQMWDPVT
+443 FVVRAQMWDPVLN
-455 YQNVLTSFSQ
+455 QNVLTSFSS
-465 SAVAYVENIVQK
+465 SAVAYVEGAAETK

-539 KAYVNGAWTD
+539 KAYVNGAWTG
-549 VTSSDMVYASPE
+549 VASSDIVYVSPE

-607 TDLTMNVTGLTN
+607 TDLTMNVTGLKN

-639 SSDIVYVSPKGADKP
+639 SSDIVYVSPEGA
-654 FITSAEAG
+654 
-662 DRSVKLTW
+662 
-670 SGVDS
+670 
-675 AERYGVYYYIG
+675 
-686 GKWSFAGYTTEL
+686 
-698 TYEVSGLANGSR
+698 
-710 YGFAVKAY
+710 
-718 VNGVWT
+718 
-724 AVTSADMVYAQPA
+724 
-737 GSTVTS
+737 

-750 AEAGDRSVKLTWDG
+750 AEAGDKSVKLAWDG
-764 VDTAE
+764 ADTAE
-769 KYAVYYKLDGR
+769 KYAVYYKLDGK
-780 WTCYGYTTDLTM
+780 WTCYGYTNELSM

-828 KGADKPFIT
+828 KGADKPVIT

-862 YYIGGKWSFAGYTTE
+862 YYIGGKWSFAGHTTE
-877 LTYEVSGLANGSR
+877 LTYEVRGLANGSR
-890 YGFAVKAYVNGVW
+890 YGFAVKAYVNGAW